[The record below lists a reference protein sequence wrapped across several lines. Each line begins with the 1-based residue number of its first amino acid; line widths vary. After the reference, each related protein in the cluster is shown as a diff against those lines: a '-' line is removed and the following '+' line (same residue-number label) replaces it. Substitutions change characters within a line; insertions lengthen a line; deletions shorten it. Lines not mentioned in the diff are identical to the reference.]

1 MRDIVSMQIP
11 ERHGLTPEE
20 QQQRL
25 VEFRIGDIVAYR
37 VMANTS
43 GVVIAVCRRKFASR
57 SRVLDTW
64 IGQQLVKVRITSGC
78 TLHDGDWLPAN
89 QFVLIDSATTSA

>member
-25 VEFRIGDIVAYR
+25 VEFSIGDTVKYR
-37 VMANTS
+37 IAANTV
-43 GVVIAVCRRKFASR
+43 GVVTAVCRRKFASK
-57 SRVLDTW
+57 SRVWDTW
-64 IGQQLVKVRITSGC
+64 IGQQLVKVRITSGS
-78 TLHDGDWLPAN
+78 TLRQGEWLPAN
-89 QFVLIDSATTSA
+89 MFILIDSATTSA